1 MGGWQTKSLRKRI
14 WRVVCSYKCAEASG
28 QDRGVTLA
36 TPKSSSPL
44 QAIEKKQLKSSL
56 IRVFGVPICDGHPF
70 GGNGKLLGNSPA
82 KLELAGGTLWR
93 QELHL
98 SKEKQLEITG
108 PKRLGLKS
116 RMNQPQDNTRPATR
130 TGAASE
136 LAAVPVVMEARSLKK
151 IYGSGAKTLAVLSD
165 ANLTLRQGEMVAIV
179 APSGAGKSTLLHLLA
194 ALDTPTSGTVYF
206 ANKPV
211 ETNDDIALAEF
222 RNRAVG
228 FLWQRHQLLPDFTA
242 AENVAM
248 PLLLR
253 GEDFTSALG
262 MARKWLAEVGLENRA
277 DHRAGELS
285 GGEQQRVAIAR
296 ALVTGPTVLLAD
308 EPTGDLDEQNAWAVF
323 ELLERLH
330 RTHRLTSLI
339 ATHNLALAAR
349 CDRILGLEHGV
360 LQTRGAAALASEAPG
375 GEAR

>member
-1 MGGWQTKSLRKRI
+1 MTQPQHN
-14 WRVVCSYKCAEASG
+14 ANQSG
-28 QDRGVTLA
+28 Q
-36 TPKSSSPL
+36 S
-44 QAIEKKQLKSSL
+44 
-56 IRVFGVPICDGHPF
+56 
-70 GGNGKLLGNSPA
+70 
-82 KLELAGGTLWR
+82 
-93 QELHL
+93 
-98 SKEKQLEITG
+98 
-108 PKRLGLKS
+108 
-116 RMNQPQDNTRPATR
+116 
-130 TGAASE
+130 GAAGAQDFGSI
-136 LAAVPVVMEARSLKK
+136 VMEARSLKK
-151 IYGSGAKTLAVLSD
+151 IYGRGDKKLSVLSD
-165 ANLTLRQGEMVAIV
+165 ANLILRKGEMVAIV

-206 ANKPV
+206 ADKAI
-211 ETNDDIALAEF
+211 ETNDDDAALAEF

-296 ALVTGPTVLLAD
+296 ALVTGPSVLLAD

-330 RTHRLTSLI
+330 RAYGLTSLI

-349 CDRILGLEHGV
+349 CDRTLGLEHGV
-360 LQTRGAAALASEAPG
+360 LQTRGASASASGAPG
-375 GEAR
+375 GEAS

>member
-1 MGGWQTKSLRKRI
+1 MIPGTQRENEKPQGDPSSARI
-14 WRVVCSYKCAEASG
+14 V
-28 QDRGVTLA
+28 
-36 TPKSSSPL
+36 
-44 QAIEKKQLKSSL
+44 
-56 IRVFGVPICDGHPF
+56 
-70 GGNGKLLGNSPA
+70 
-82 KLELAGGTLWR
+82 LESR
-93 QELHL
+93 
-98 SKEKQLEITG
+98 
-108 PKRLGLKS
+108 GLKK
-116 RMNQPQDNTRPATR
+116 T
-130 TGAASE
+130 
-136 LAAVPVVMEARSLKK
+136 
-151 IYGSGAKTLAVLSD
+151 YGSGEKSIAVLAD
-165 ANLTLRQGEMVAIV
+165 ANLSLRQGEMVAIV

-206 ANKPV
+206 ATKAI
-211 ETNDDIALAEF
+211 ESINDGALAEF

-253 GEDFTSALG
+253 GENFASALG

-330 RTHRLTSLI
+330 RTHKLTSLI
-339 ATHNLALAAR
+339 ATHNLGLAAR
-349 CDRILGLEHGV
+349 CDRVLVLEHGM
-360 LQTRGAAALASEAPG
+360 LRPREAAASAGRVSG
-375 GEAR
+375 GEAS